1 MPEVVEFRPLIGVG
15 NVFDEQGME
24 LDLLPE
30 RFQDFHFVDA
40 RDIHPGVGPI
50 GRWRKLIDRQVLA
63 FVVAGLRLPSF
74 RFADPVRPATLSI
87 PLCEAC
93 NMERELTLLVEA
105 VRKAGTKVG
114 ELVRDGFEIQM
125 KPDRSPVTTVDHEVN
140 RILHEMQRREFPR
153 DGWLSEESPDDPARL
168 THARVWIVDP
178 IDGTKALV
186 NRMPEFCISAALVER
201 GAPVVAAILNPSTDE
216 LFTAVRGGGLFLNG
230 ARVTIPLPHEVDPV
244 IMVNAW
250 EFRIDR
256 WSTLA
261 ETTRCRPMYSIANA
275 LALVAAGRV
284 QAALTIE
291 PENEWDLAA
300 GVLLIE
306 ESGGAV
312 SDALGKPFVFNQP
325 RPRFRGVI
333 AVAATAD
340 KNLRAKLQTHAEYAS
355 SQPEQKRAAP

>member
-1 MPEVVEFRPLIGVG
+1 
-15 NVFDEQGME
+15 
-24 LDLLPE
+24 
-30 RFQDFHFVDA
+30 
-40 RDIHPGVGPI
+40 
-50 GRWRKLIDRQVLA
+50 
-63 FVVAGLRLPSF
+63 
-74 RFADPVRPATLSI
+74 
-87 PLCEAC
+87 
-93 NMERELTLLVEA
+93 MERELTLLVEA

-201 GAPVVAAILNPSTDE
+201 GVPVVAAILNPSTDE
-216 LFTAVRGGGLFLNG
+216 LFTAVRGGGLFLDG
-230 ARVTIPLPHEVDPV
+230 TRVTLSPAHDFNPV

-250 EFRIDR
+250 EFRSDR
-256 WSTLA
+256 WLTLA
-261 ETTRCRPMYSIANA
+261 ETARCRPMYSIANA
-275 LALVAAGRV
+275 LALVAAGRI
-284 QAALTIE
+284 QAVLTIE

-312 SDALGKPFVFNQP
+312 CDADGKPFIFNQP
-325 RPRFRGVI
+325 TPKFLGVI

-340 KNLRAKLQTHAEYAS
+340 KNLRTKLQTHAEQARAHS
-355 SQPEQKRAAP
+355 LPKQAAP